1 MNFKQRFIL
10 VLTAFVFVLASGCSN
25 VGPESDA
32 RDSDVL
38 GAEQKQERAQE
49 SESLVPAP
57 TSKARIEEL
66 KSEKRS
72 SGSDDMERLD

>member
-1 MNFKQRFIL
+1 MNIKQRFIL
-10 VLTAFVFVLASGCSN
+10 VLAVFVLASGCSS

-32 RDSDVL
+32 HDSEVS

-57 TSKARIEEL
+57 ASKARIEEL
-66 KSEKRS
+66 KTKKRS